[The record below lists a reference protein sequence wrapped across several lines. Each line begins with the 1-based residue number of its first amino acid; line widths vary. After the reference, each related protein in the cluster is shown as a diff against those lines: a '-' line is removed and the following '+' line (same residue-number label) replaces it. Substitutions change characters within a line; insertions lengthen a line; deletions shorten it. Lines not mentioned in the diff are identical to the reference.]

1 MKKHI
6 LASAVLSAAFIVPA
20 ITFASSS
27 AATATTKTTANQSV
41 EKVNIN
47 TANLT
52 TFETIKGLGEKKSQ
66 AIINYRNENGSF
78 KTVND
83 LTKVQGISDKLL
95 AKIEGQ
101 LTIG

>member
-6 LASAVLSAAFIVPA
+6 LASAVLSAAFIFPA
-20 ITFASSS
+20 ITFASSTTT
-27 AATATTKTTANQSV
+27 ATAKTTAIQSM

-66 AIINYRNENGSF
+66 AIISYRNEHGSF
-78 KTVND
+78 KTVGD

-101 LTIG
+101 LTTG

>member
-6 LASAVLSAAFIVPA
+6 FASAILSAALIVPA
-20 ITFASSS
+20 ISFASST
-27 AATATTKTTANQSV
+27 ATATKTTVSQSA

-66 AIINYRNENGSF
+66 AIITYRNENGNF
-78 KTVND
+78 KTVDD

-95 AKIEGQ
+95 AKIKER
-101 LTIG
+101 LTTG